1 MDSRF
6 VSWCLGINCESE
18 DVDVCVRV
26 CRGGVCVCEMFKQHS
41 ITLIAHFIR
50 NE

>member
-18 DVDVCVRV
+18 DVDVCV
-26 CRGGVCVCEMFKQHS
+26 CEMFKQHS